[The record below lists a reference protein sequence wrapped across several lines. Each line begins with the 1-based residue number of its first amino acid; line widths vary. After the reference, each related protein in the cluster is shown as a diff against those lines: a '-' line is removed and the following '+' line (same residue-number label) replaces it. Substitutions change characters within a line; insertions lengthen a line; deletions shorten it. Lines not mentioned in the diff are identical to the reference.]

1 MARSCGDFASAGL
14 QPPLLASQ
22 ASRFRT
28 VGGAELTDGFGEVIA
43 HGALGEVDLL
53 GDLGVGEAFAGDA
66 LCGLV
71 CSVIDCLLSRD
82 ILRWPSTSPAAMIV
96 SNSG

>member
-1 MARSCGDFASAGL
+1 VARSCGDFASAGL
-14 QPPLLASQ
+14 QPPLFASQ
-22 ASRFRT
+22 TGRFGA
-28 VGGAELTDGFGEVIA
+28 VGGAEFADGFGEVVA

-53 GDLGVGEAFAGDA
+53 GDLGVGEAFTGDA

-96 SNSG
+96 SSCG